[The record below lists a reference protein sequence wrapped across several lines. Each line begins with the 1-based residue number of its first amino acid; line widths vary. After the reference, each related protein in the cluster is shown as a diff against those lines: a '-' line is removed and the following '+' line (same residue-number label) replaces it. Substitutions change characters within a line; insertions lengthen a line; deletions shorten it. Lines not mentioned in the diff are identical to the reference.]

1 MNRRL
6 SITVASAVIALSALA
21 ACGGG
26 GGGSS
31 PTPPVG
37 VVPTSGPTAPPT
49 PIVTPAPIITGF
61 VAATGAITPLS
72 GGVGGFG
79 STINNGA
86 NTAVFMA
93 QNATTPDVVSQ
104 GGALQSSPVTIS
116 ESAGQS
122 TSSRVRSAQALRPAQ
137 PFVRDADF
145 RRRPDILD
153 LNDKMRSISQSLRQT
168 AYTSR
173 APEST
178 RRTQATPQNFAVN
191 QSFVFH
197 LQAGNIS
204 GTSTGPTTKDVTAH
218 LISQTVHANVWL
230 DDADA
235 TAAEYPSGIKP
246 DMDLVGLRFEENYKT
261 ETTAF
266 GSAYTTKTVQF
277 PQCDAGGVNPPTSP
291 DPGTDTTSVTDPQ
304 MNIVITNALQGTG
317 EGGYF
322 YGADMLSQSEA
333 NCIPGT
339 PKIVVNNLKMFVMTS
354 DVNTLSP
361 GFNANNEF
369 FYLTETVPQTMAHE
383 YQHYLHFVNKF
394 LQQIVD
400 QPTNSKAGTLDNSF
414 IDEGCSV
421 LAQDLVVTDNN
432 RGALESETPL
442 FVRIFLLEPDL
453 YSLTSFS
460 GYQPDPG
467 SSSATAPYGYYR
479 NNGGNYGLS
488 YLFVRYLYDRFGGTA
503 ALKQV
508 YKEKSNGSSG
518 IDVGPATAAANGEAF
533 NLLFNEF
540 ATALAVHI
548 GGGATEITGDPRYS
562 FSSAVVLRGP
572 TATYSRRANKTRRDI
587 VQPGPENPEIFAAN
601 QPTLDATGQ
610 PIRQMLAPG
619 QTIIVNMI
627 AGASLFVT
635 PTGTPSTGATLRASG
650 NVPFFQGALGQGPIP
665 TPTPAY
671 F

>member
-6 SITVASAVIALSALA
+6 SLTVASAVIALSALA

-31 PTPPVG
+31 PVPPGVG
-37 VVPTSGPTAPPT
+37 GVPTTVPTAI
-49 PIVTPAPIITGF
+49 PISVVTPVPVITGF
-61 VAATGAITPLS
+61 VAATGPVTTL
-72 GGVGGFG
+72 GGAGGFG
-79 STINNGA
+79 STIMNGA
-86 NTAVFMA
+86 NTAVFLA
-93 QNATTPDVVSQ
+93 QNASTPAVVGQ
-104 GGALQSSPVTIS
+104 GGSLQSSPVTIS

-122 TSSRVRSAQALRPAQ
+122 TSSRVRTTQALRPAQ

-145 RRRPDILD
+145 RRRPDVLD
-153 LNDKMRSISQSLRQT
+153 LHDKMRVITQALRQS
-168 AYTSR
+168 AVSAR
-173 APEST
+173 SAQSIRST
-178 RRTQATPQNFAVN
+178 KTTPQNFTVG
-191 QSFVFH
+191 QDYTFH

-204 GTSTGPTTKDVTAH
+204 GTSTGPATKDIVAH
-218 LISQTVHANVWL
+218 LYSQSLRANVWL
-230 DDADA
+230 DKNDA
-235 TAAEYPSGIKP
+235 TPAEYQSGIQA
-246 DMDLVGLRFEENYKT
+246 DMDIVLARFEENFKT
-261 ETTAF
+261 ETAAF
-266 GSAYTTKTVQF
+266 GPAYTTKNLPF
-277 PQCDAGGVNPPTSP
+277 EQCDANGTVLSTNI
-291 DPGTDTTSVTDPQ
+291 DPGTDTTGTTDPQ

-322 YGADMLSQSEA
+322 FGADMLSQSQA
-333 NCIPGT
+333 NCVPGT

-354 DVNTLSP
+354 DVNTP
-361 GFNANNEF
+361 AQNFAANNEF
-369 FYLTETVPQTMAHE
+369 FYLNETVPQTMAHE
-383 YQHYLHFVNKF
+383 YQHYLHYVNKV
-394 LQQIVD
+394 LQQFVTD
-400 QPTNSKAGTLDNSF
+400 PKGGGTFDNSF

-421 LAQDLVVTDNN
+421 LAQDLVVSDNGRN
-432 RGALESETPL
+432 ALESETPL

-467 SSSATAPYGYYR
+467 SSSATAPYGYYH

-503 ALKQV
+503 ALKKI
-508 YKEKSNGSSG
+508 YGEKFTGNGV
-518 IDVGPATAAANGEAF
+518 DVGPAVAAANGEQF
-533 NLLFNEF
+533 TQLFNEF
-540 ATALAVHI
+540 AAALAVHV
-548 GGGATEITGDPRYS
+548 GGGGPEITTDLRFS

-572 TATYSRRANKTRRDI
+572 TATYSRRTSTTKRNI

-619 QTIIVNMI
+619 QTINVNMI

-665 TPTPAY
+665 TPAPDY
-671 F
+671 Y